1 MSPAV
6 KNEPSVGALL
16 SSLAHDTG
24 LLVRQEVQLATVEAT
39 AKTHRA
45 ARGVGVVIAGGAMVH
60 AAAIMLA
67 LAAVWGLATMVPTW
81 LSALIVGV
89 VGVLSGY
96 ALVTRGLAIIKDID
110 PIPRHTEDTLKAD
123 IRWAK
128 EQLP

>member
-16 SSLAHDTG
+16 SSLVRDTG
-24 LLVRQEVQLATVEAT
+24 VLVRQEVQLATVEAT
-39 AKTHRA
+39 AKTRRA
-45 ARGVGVVIAGGAMVH
+45 ARGIGVVLAGGAVMH
-60 AAAIMLA
+60 AAVILLA
-67 LAAVWGLATMVPTW
+67 LAAVWGLATVVPAW
-81 LSALIVGV
+81 LSALVVGV
-89 VGVLSGY
+89 VGVISGY
-96 ALVTRGLAIIKDID
+96 ALVSRGFAILQNID